1 MQLATVS
8 KRETVR
14 LQATKVLQKV
24 HSARALKVVSLL
36 KFDGNPF
43 DVVLGKIHE
52 MEAAIKE
59 EEKADAEQLEWCRS
73 EREESHA
80 NIKAN
85 TDQITT
91 LDGEI
96 NTLEDTIGAPES
108 GLEAMLAE
116 AENNKATNYQN
127 QADETK
133 ERTED
138 NLAYQ
143 QDIKNLVSAQDILTR
158 AINVLEKFYTM
169 QAKKLEEDTSLL
181 QKSRQAPPETWDKGY
196 KGQSGKGNEVLDMLK
211 FILDETAKEEKMAH
225 TQEEDAQGA
234 YEDSM
239 TDLKAEEAD
248 LEKSIAEMTKTLAE
262 KEKELNTKN
271 SERNEAKKEVRKL
284 EKYLKSIKD
293 GCDFIEENIDQRK
306 QDREAE
312 MKAFE
317 ESTDLIEHS
326 AVYENA
332 EAAAHEEE
340 LGECAA
346 PCKEHGE
353 QHAICKACLAGIEVA
368 GYCAAHADTE
378 GC

>member
-52 MEAAIKE
+52 MEKAIKE
-59 EEKADAEQLEWCRS
+59 EEKADQEQLEWCRS

-80 NIKAN
+80 NIKSN

-91 LDGEI
+91 LDDEI

-108 GLEAMLAE
+108 GLEDMLAK
-116 AENNKATNYQN
+116 AEDDKATNYQN

-158 AINVLEKFYTM
+158 AINVLEKYYTM

-181 QKSRQAPPETWDKGY
+181 QKRQAPPETWDKGY

-225 TQEEDAQGA
+225 SQEEEAQGA

-239 TDLKAEEAD
+239 TDLKTQEAD
-248 LEKSIAEMTKTLAE
+248 LEKSIAELTKTLAE
-262 KEKELNTKN
+262 KKKELNTKQA
-271 SERNEAKKEVRKL
+271 ERKEAQKEVKQL
-284 EKYLKSIKD
+284 EKYLKEIKP
-293 GCDFIEENIDQRK
+293 GCDFIEENIDKRK
-306 QDREAE
+306 EDRKAE

-317 ESTDLIEHS
+317 TSVDLIKNS
-326 AVYENA
+326 PIFANA